1 MLPPLMDFSLKTE
14 CITCGHSIPLAT
26 TYCGDDECLNR
37 YAADSEHPDYS
48 HADYQAWQATAPVVE
63 LEYHDRA
70 KAHEELA
77 ELESREFIDRHD
89 LANIEALRTQLS
101 GPTATA

>member
-1 MLPPLMDFSLKTE
+1 MDFSLKTE